1 MPNKFHRQNFRM
13 GTNPFSRKSNIQK
26 IAEVFGPKKTKVKKD
41 KKLKKRMMANK
52 GGGADTGTMGEIK
65 SKLGV
70 LTDKMKKIKMP
81 GRLTDEDRE
90 KLIRVFDKET
100 NKNIFINKNKLMKN
114 LDRYNPATDTERL
127 SEGDIKRAKKL
138 INMKKGGLAKKKKKF
153 PDISGDGKVTMKD
166 VLMARGVIPKNKKD
180 KKKVI

>member
-41 KKLKKRMMANK
+41 KKPKKRMMANK

-65 SKLGV
+65 SKV
-70 LTDKMKKIKMP
+70 TVAADKMKRMLKNINPKKLTKEDIKNLSLDDVRNFKGTISDRELQFLTDMMPKIK
-81 GRLTDEDRE
+81 R
-90 KLIRVFDKET
+90 
-100 NKNIFINKNKLMKN
+100 
-114 LDRYNPATDTERL
+114 TEN
-127 SEGDIKRAKKL
+127 S
-138 INMKKGGLAKKKKKF
+138 KGGPAKKKF